1 MARFG
6 RPTPLDILAGA
17 FSRRRYEDIPRYYG
31 TRAAFYNTL
40 AFGVLM
46 LLALGTGVTVAVKYL
61 SLAPLRGAT
70 DAVASVVSAHV
81 DTRTDRRNRITH
93 ATTVTYTFKT
103 PDGLTYSGSATRVL
117 NQKLALRRAGPV
129 AIKYDD
135 ARPERSTISA
145 ELDSEVSSLGGMAL
159 LFFALAAYFGCY
171 VYRYVQWRR
180 SGAPRPIRRP
190 LMPAPSGRRGP
201 AA

>member
-46 LLALGTGVTVAVKYL
+46 LLALGTVVTVAVKYL

-81 DTRTDRRNRITH
+81 DTRTDRRNRITY

-145 ELDSEVSSLGGMAL
+145 ES
-159 LFFALAAYFGCY
+159 
-171 VYRYVQWRR
+171 R
-180 SGAPRPIRRP
+180 
-190 LMPAPSGRRGP
+190 
-201 AA
+201 

>member
-1 MARFG
+1 MARFD

-31 TRAAFYNTL
+31 NRAAFYNTL

-46 LLALGTGVTVAVKYL
+46 LLALGAGVTLAVKHL
-61 SLAPLRGAT
+61 SLAPLRGASS
-70 DAVASVVSAHV
+70 AVATVVTANV
-81 DTRTDRRNRITH
+81 DGRTDRRNRTTY

-117 NQKLALRRAGPV
+117 NRDLALRRGGPV
-129 AIKYDD
+129 AIKYDGKQ
-135 ARPERSTISA
+135 PERSTISA
-145 ELDSEVSSLGGMAL
+145 ELDSEVSSLGAMAL
-159 LFFALAAYFGCY
+159 LLFALSAYFGCY

-180 SGAPRPIRRP
+180 SAPPP
-190 LMPAPSGRRGP
+190 VASLGR
-201 AA
+201 